1 MAKNDTSVN
10 AAEAERSYCQADA
23 RQYEK
28 ILEKIEA
35 RSMLRKTGCA
45 FQEMILV
52 KRDVGRESCLSNY
65 QISILAAMSDV
76 CFQHALN
83 SKEIRCRLCCQEV
96 PTMYWCGHAKR
107 CVLQRDDAGSKTWES
122 SRFAGK
128 VNQRDFYMLLDDSDV
143 SALVE
148 RHYNQASPIGR
159 WLEKAQLR
167 KKCLE
172 PCVDAFLKAC
182 VPENGTLRECMSDF
196 MQMVEEEHGKRQKGP
211 AFKLRN
217 AKSKG
222 PSLQNEERHKQ
233 GANKIMRCFV

>member
-23 RQYEK
+23 RQDEK

-65 QISILAAMSDV
+65 QISTLAAMGDV

-83 SKEIRCRLCCQEV
+83 SKFIRCRLCDQDIETIRWYSHPQYKCDHKED
-96 PTMYWCGHAKR
+96 T
-107 CVLQRDDAGSKTWES
+107 DWES

-211 AFKLRN
+211 AFKLSN

>member
-10 AAEAERSYCQADA
+10 AVDAERSYCQADA

-45 FQEMILV
+45 FQEMILE
-52 KRDVGRESCLSNY
+52 KRDVGRESCLSSY

-83 SKEIRCRLCCQEV
+83 SKFIRCRLCDQDIETIRWYSHPQYKCDHKED
-96 PTMYWCGHAKR
+96 T
-107 CVLQRDDAGSKTWES
+107 DWES

-128 VNQRDFYMLLDDSDV
+128 VNQCDFYMLLDDSDV

-211 AFKLRN
+211 AFKLSN

>member
-10 AAEAERSYCQADA
+10 AVDAERSYCQADA

-45 FQEMILV
+45 FQEMILE

-83 SKEIRCRLCCQEV
+83 SKFIRCRLCDQDIETIRWYSHPQYKCDHKED
-96 PTMYWCGHAKR
+96 T
-107 CVLQRDDAGSKTWES
+107 DWES

-148 RHYNQASPIGR
+148 RHYNQPSPMGR
-159 WLEKAQLR
+159 WVEKAQLR

>member
-10 AAEAERSYCQADA
+10 AAEAERSYCQVDA

-45 FQEMILV
+45 FQEMILE

-83 SKEIRCRLCCQEV
+83 SKFIRCRLCDQDIETIRWYSHPQYKCDHKED
-96 PTMYWCGHAKR
+96 T
-107 CVLQRDDAGSKTWES
+107 DWES

-211 AFKLRN
+211 AFKLSN

>member
-83 SKEIRCRLCCQEV
+83 SKFIRCRLCEQEILTIKWYSH
-96 PTMYWCGHAKR
+96 PQYR
-107 CVLQRDDAGSKTWES
+107 CDRRGDTDWES

>member
-45 FQEMILV
+45 FQEMILE

-83 SKEIRCRLCCQEV
+83 SKFIRCRLCDQDIETIRWYSHPQYKCDHKED
-96 PTMYWCGHAKR
+96 T
-107 CVLQRDDAGSKTWES
+107 DWES